1 MARAKNKLA
10 IVTANAQK
18 EFDREAIEVMRSKED
33 LIVTGVSDGRQ
44 CSFFSHLC
52 SALAVKNIV
61 GKLDNHV

>member
-33 LIVTGVSDGRQ
+33 LIVTGVRQ

-61 GKLDNHV
+61 GKLGNHV